1 MLASQYLLQLPIEL
15 PPNERDWL
23 PEERE
28 GVLEEMEGALDGA
41 GGVLIVV
48 PRCRRNLENI
58 GERCDILD
66 IVSLDG

>member
-1 MLASQYLLQLPIEL
+1 M
-15 PPNERDWL
+15 
-23 PEERE
+23 PEESE

-48 PRCRRNLENI
+48 PRWRRNLENI

>member
-48 PRCRRNLENI
+48 PRWRRNLENI
-58 GERCDILD
+58 GEKSRIFW
-66 IVSLDG
+66 I

>member
-1 MLASQYLLQLPIEL
+1 M
-15 PPNERDWL
+15 

-48 PRCRRNLENI
+48 PRWRRNLENI
-58 GERCDILD
+58 F